1 MDDLAVIRRAIEEHH
16 KIRGS
21 FRLAG
26 EAIND
31 MEALFN
37 LQQAHA
43 TWGQGSV
50 TKLQE
55 TAERLQ
61 QSVNAVREGL
71 NNHFGFEEQYLP
83 PIFGKNLMKALVLE
97 HDEIRQKL
105 RECAVSVVADV
116 RGASQEKLL
125 SYRGELQRM
134 VSDLSNTMESHAS
147 REEIIFRMLERALES
162 EKQSQAT

>member
-1 MDDLAVIRRAIEEHH
+1 MDDLAIIRRAIEEHH

-50 TKLQE
+50 AKLQE
-55 TAERLQ
+55 TAGRLQ
-61 QSVNAVREGL
+61 QTVNAIREGL
-71 NNHFGFEEQYLP
+71 NNHFGFEEKYLP
-83 PIFGKNLMKALVLE
+83 PIFGKNLMAALILE

-105 RECAVSVVADV
+105 QDCAASVVADIT
-116 RGASQEKLL
+116 GLPQDKLL
-125 SYRGELQRM
+125 AYRGQIQRM
-134 VSDLSNTMESHAS
+134 VSDLSSSMESHAS
-147 REEIIFRMLERALES
+147 REEIIFRMLERALEK
-162 EKQSQAT
+162 EKQSQTA